1 MMVDTPEVLLKE
13 YEQRLSAQKFEDV
26 KPLIHKD
33 AVFWFNDGSY
43 LGIDSIEAAFNKTFE
58 LIKEEK
64 YWLTNVEWI
73 YQSEDAASCHYQF
86 NWEGIIEGVA
96 SAGGGRG
103 TSVLRKTDGSWQ
115 IVHEHLSRNP

>member
-1 MMVDTPEVLLKE
+1 MPDTPEDLLKE

-26 KPLIHKD
+26 KPLIHED

-43 LGIDSIEAAFNKTFE
+43 LGLDAIEGAFTATFE

-64 YWLTNVEWI
+64 YWLTNIDWI
-73 YQSEDAASCHYQF
+73 SKSDDAACCHYQF
-86 NWEGIIEGVA
+86 NWEGIIDGRA

-103 TSVLRKTDGSWQ
+103 TSVLLRTSGSWQ